1 MDRGAWHSTVHV
13 EATFHTCMTFAS
25 LVAQMVKNPPT
36 TQETWVQSLGWDDPL
51 EKGMVT
57 HFIILA
63 WWIPWTEELSRL
75 QSIGSG
81 RVEHN

>member
-1 MDRGAWHSTVHV
+1 
-13 EATFHTCMTFAS
+13 
-25 LVAQMVKNPPT
+25 MVKNLSAR
-36 TQETWVQSLGWDDPL
+36 QETWVQSLGWDDPL